1 MQKIITFT
9 LGILF
14 LLVTSVTAQEIRAVT
29 EDGKKVILDPNGT
42 WHYVETA
49 ADESKS
55 GSETPQF
62 IKPKSS
68 TTHLKGQRVKYG
80 LWYDGNKWLVDEKT
94 DNPSAEFELTH
105 AEGDRYVVIIP
116 ERLQIPLETLRIAAI
131 ANAKRVAPDIQ
142 IALEEKRV
150 VNGHKILCMR
160 MDAVVQG
167 IPITYYN
174 YYYSG
179 KVGAIQIMTYTGQN
193 LFQEYKSELDDLLN
207 GFEVYP

>member
-1 MQKIITFT
+1 MKKSLF
-9 LGILF
+9 ILF
-14 LLVTSVTAQEIRAVT
+14 LLTFMISSPGLSQEIRAIT
-29 EDGKKVILDPNGT
+29 EDGKEVILNPNGT

-49 ADESKS
+49 ADESES

-62 IKPKSS
+62 VKPDSS
-68 TTHLKGQRVKYG
+68 TNHLKGKRVKYG
-80 LWYDGNKWLVDEKT
+80 LWYDGKKWMVDEKT

-105 AEGDRYVVIIP
+105 VDGDRYVVIIP

-131 ANAKRVAPDIQ
+131 ANAKRVAPEIQ
-142 IALEEKRV
+142 ITLEEKRV
-150 VNGHKILCMR
+150 VNGHKILCMK
-160 MDAVVQG
+160 MDAMVQG

-179 KVGAIQIMTYTGQN
+179 KAGAIQIMTYTGQN

-207 GFEVYP
+207 GFEIYQ